1 MVVKSKK
8 IAAGSAAA
16 KKKVTREGSAAF
28 VTDDSRA
35 ACEHFEA
42 QALAALARKATYN
55 ADLDVVPHN
64 VELAVSALE
73 PQLARNDVSDAERKT
88 ILELRTLV
96 LALVY
101 ADSRCVE
108 ASSPKA
114 IADAQSTLRPLRQ
127 ATLSYLE
134 AVSSEV
140 CGLVPAERVRAIREG
155 KGQVD
160 EARDAVTISA
170 VFKEFAAQLD
180 ARHPFTAAQLATL
193 EAKGVFLL
201 RALAPTDAAA
211 PKGPSESSQDEKLRD
226 GLWTLIVEGYDCALL
241 VAAKAWGVRRVHE
254 HVPALLARAASEP
267 KSPPPAT

>member
-8 IAAGSAAA
+8 VAAGSAAA
-16 KKKVTREGSAAF
+16 KKKVTRADAAAYT
-28 VTDDSRA
+28 TDDSRE
-35 ACEHFEA
+35 ACEHFA
-42 QALAALARKATYN
+42 VQALAALPRKVTYN

-64 VELAVSALE
+64 VEVAVSALE
-73 PQLARNDVSDAERKT
+73 PQLARSDVSDAERKT
-88 ILELRTLV
+88 ILELRSLV

-108 ASSPKA
+108 AGSPKA

-134 AVSSEV
+134 AASNEV
-140 CGLVPAERVRAIREG
+140 CGLVPAERVRVIREG

-160 EARDAVTISA
+160 EARDALTITA
-170 VFKEFAAQLD
+170 VFKEFSEALNGK
-180 ARHPFTAAQLATL
+180 HPFTPAQLATL
-193 EAKGVFLL
+193 AAKGVFLL
-201 RALAPTDAAA
+201 RALAPTDAATSKA
-211 PKGPSESSQDEKLRD
+211 PSEPSQDEQVRD
-226 GLWTLIVEGYDCALL
+226 GLWTLIVEGYDTALL
-241 VAAKAWGVRRVHE
+241 VAAKAWGVRRVHD